1 MSAVYVF
8 FCVLNVAK
16 LYVRV
21 HVLLRIVAGNFKFRS
36 GIFIL
41 LYVII
46 FSFLMFIAVFWL
58 TVLMVVAILKLAP
71 NSEMTISVA
80 HMAI

>member
-1 MSAVYVF
+1 MF

-21 HVLLRIVAGNFKFRS
+21 HVLFRIVAGNFKFRS

-46 FSFLMFIAVFWL
+46 FIFLMFIAVFWFK
-58 TVLMVVAILKLAP
+58 KLF
-71 NSEMTISVA
+71 
-80 HMAI
+80 